1 MRRDFLCPNAC
12 PSAILVF
19 VKHPSLLIFPLCVAA
34 LLTACVKPAEQKAP
48 ENTPAPKAEPF
59 AVAPP
64 PPSQP
69 PSVAGIPAA
78 AIGAAE
84 RAKMKVEVASTG
96 TADNGALFR
105 QAKALCEEKKFAE
118 ARAILDRIPE
128 ELLTPE
134 QEKAVKELRAQIN
147 AALGG

>member
-1 MRRDFLCPNAC
+1 M
-12 PSAILVF
+12 
-19 VKHPSLLIFPLCVAA
+19 KHPVRILLPLSISLLLS
-34 LLTACVKPAEQKAP
+34 ACIKPAEQKAP

-64 PPSQP
+64 PPAQP

-105 QAKALCEEKKFAE
+105 QAKALYAEKKFAE
-118 ARAILDRIPE
+118 ARAVLDRIPE

-134 QEKAVKELRAQIN
+134 QEKAVKELRAQIA

>member
-1 MRRDFLCPNAC
+1 M
-12 PSAILVF
+12 
-19 VKHPSLLIFPLCVAA
+19 KHPVRTLIPLTAVVLLA
-34 LLTACVKPAEQKAP
+34 ACVKPAEQKAP

-64 PPSQP
+64 PPAQP

-84 RAKMKVEVASTG
+84 RAKMKVEVASTS

-105 QAKALCEEKKFAE
+105 QAKALCAEKKFSE
-118 ARAILDRIPE
+118 ARAVLDRIPA
-128 ELLTPE
+128 ELLTPD
-134 QEKAVKELRAQIN
+134 QEKAVNELRSQIN